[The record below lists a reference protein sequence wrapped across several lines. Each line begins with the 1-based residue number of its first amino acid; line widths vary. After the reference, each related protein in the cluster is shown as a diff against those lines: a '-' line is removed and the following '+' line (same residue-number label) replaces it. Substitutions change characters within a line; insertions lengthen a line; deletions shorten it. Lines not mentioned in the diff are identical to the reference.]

1 MTNPLKNSKRI
12 PSLDGLR
19 AISILLIFVSHE
31 YHARS
36 QQTIFS
42 DTLAQG
48 GHYGTG
54 GTTFANGPPKATQG
68 VKRRRQHQRRCPR
81 GLMPSSTNRAT
92 FTTDSGPSGEIMT
105 KKEILSLK
113 VGDPLQYFLD
123 DHWSEPRAVKK
134 ICFRGFNRFGQTYVT
149 FEADLRSDTC
159 LLGGTVT
166 E

>member
-1 MTNPLKNSKRI
+1 
-12 PSLDGLR
+12 
-19 AISILLIFVSHE
+19 
-31 YHARS
+31 
-36 QQTIFS
+36 
-42 DTLAQG
+42 
-48 GHYGTG
+48 
-54 GTTFANGPPKATQG
+54 
-68 VKRRRQHQRRCPR
+68 
-81 GLMPSSTNRAT
+81 
-92 FTTDSGPSGEIMT
+92 MT

-166 E
+166 EGDRWCRLST